1 MALKVIAD
9 LHSATDALKNEV
21 SPEDILLLLGDL
33 VNIVDYREMSGIMVR
48 LYGEDVVRQVV
59 DLRAAGRIDEARL
72 LMASTRE
79 GKEAEFASRFGEFLR
94 KEYRKVFAAIPCPA
108 YLVFGNVDHPKLIE
122 ELKGPGV
129 VNADGMVVPILGL
142 DFGFVAGGLP
152 TPLQIPGEV
161 SEERYDSML
170 MGLGEVDVVCSHIPP
185 AIPELTYDTLA
196 KRSERGSVKLI
207 EYITRFEPRLVL
219 FGHVHQ
225 PLISSMHIG
234 RTHVVNAGYFRRTK
248 RAIELPLWG

>member
-1 MALKVIAD
+1 MAVKVIAD
-9 LHSATDALKNEV
+9 LHSATEAMTREV
-21 SPEDILLLLGDL
+21 TPEDTLLLLGDL
-33 VNIVDYREMSGIMVR
+33 VNVVDYGEMSGIMVT
-48 LYGEDVVRQVV
+48 LYGEDVVQELV
-59 DLRAAGRIDEARL
+59 DLRAAGRIDDARF
-72 LMASTRE
+72 LMASRRE
-79 GKEAEFASRFGEFLR
+79 GKEAEFASRFGESLR
-94 KEYRKVFAAIPCPA
+94 TEYRRVFAAIPCPA
-108 YLVFGNVDHPKLIE
+108 YLVFGNVDHPQLIE
-122 ELKGPGV
+122 ELRGPGV
-129 VNADGMVVPILGL
+129 VNADGIVASILEL

-152 TPLQIPGEV
+152 TPLGVPGEV
-161 SEERYDSML
+161 SEERYDSTL

-234 RTHVVNAGYFRRTK
+234 RTHLVNAGYFRRTK
-248 RAIELPLWG
+248 RAIDLPLW